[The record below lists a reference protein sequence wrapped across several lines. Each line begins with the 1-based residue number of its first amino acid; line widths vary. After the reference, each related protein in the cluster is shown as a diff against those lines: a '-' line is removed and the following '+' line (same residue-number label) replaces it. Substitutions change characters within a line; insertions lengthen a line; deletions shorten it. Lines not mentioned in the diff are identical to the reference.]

1 MCPLTKHPTSFN
13 APHLRVA
20 AEYIPA
26 IRAGR
31 KTTTIRKGRRTFD
44 HEVILLKSGNASET
58 VKITEVKHTA
68 FKCLTE
74 EDARKDGFASLEE
87 LKLALLK
94 HYSDLQ
100 DDDWVTIFSF
110 ELLSNALS

>member
-1 MCPLTKHPTSFN
+1 MCPLTKPTSFN
-13 APHLRVA
+13 VPHLRVA
-20 AEYIPA
+20 AEYMPA

-44 HEVILLKSGNASET
+44 REVILLRSGDASQT
-58 VKITEVKHTA
+58 VKITEVRYTA

-87 LKLALLK
+87 LKSALLK
-94 HYSDLQ
+94 HYPDLR
-100 DDDWVTIFSF
+100 DDSSLTIIFF
-110 ELLSNALS
+110 ELLSKES